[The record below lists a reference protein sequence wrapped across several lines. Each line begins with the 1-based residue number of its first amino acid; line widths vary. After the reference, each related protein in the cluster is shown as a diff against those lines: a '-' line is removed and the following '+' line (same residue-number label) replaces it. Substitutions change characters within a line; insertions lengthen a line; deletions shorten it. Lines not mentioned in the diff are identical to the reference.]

1 MPPVLQTIAHAL
13 PSYWLAELG
22 RYPMLPGADFPW
34 TGVMVLLVWSAVL
47 TALGVL
53 GYRRAVASS
62 KR

>member
-1 MPPVLQTIAHAL
+1 MQAIARAL

-22 RYPMLPGADFPW
+22 RYPLLPGAAFPV
-34 TGVMVLLVWSAVL
+34 TGVLVLLVWSAVL
-47 TALGVL
+47 TVLGVL